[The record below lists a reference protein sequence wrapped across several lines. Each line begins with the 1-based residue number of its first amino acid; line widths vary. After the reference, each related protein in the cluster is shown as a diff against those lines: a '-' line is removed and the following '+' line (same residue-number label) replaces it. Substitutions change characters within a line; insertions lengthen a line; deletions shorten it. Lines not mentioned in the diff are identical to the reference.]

1 MATRVEKAQRMLKVL
16 EQLHR
21 IEEFKKI
28 ELQRRLMELE
38 ASQHE
43 VILSLNTDDAL
54 HGLFIDT
61 TAKFLQ
67 NLAKEAQ
74 QVAVAKEAQTQR
86 LLRQASKMKHAER
99 LHTTLGQEK
108 RRVETEA
115 ELAEAIE
122 RAARPRDTSPP

>member
-1 MATRVEKAQRMLKVL
+1 MATRVQKAQRMLKVL

-28 ELQRRLMELE
+28 ELQRRLTELE
-38 ASQHE
+38 TSQHE

-67 NLAKEAQ
+67 SLAKEAQ
-74 QVAVAKEAQTQR
+74 QVAVAKEAQSER
-86 LLRQASKMKHAER
+86 LLRQATKMKSAER
-99 LHTTLGQEK
+99 LHETLHREK
-108 RRVETEA
+108 RRVEA
-115 ELAEAIE
+115 ESELLETIE
-122 RAARPRDTSPP
+122 RVARPGGTSPP